1 MHNTKVDQLELSL
14 FSVDAAA
21 PTAAVGVRVMQC
33 MSLAAAFSA
42 TPSCLSLGLSLSC
55 QHSSD
60 IFGLDLL
67 LLLPCNLSL
76 VEL

>member
-14 FSVDAAA
+14 FSVDAA
-21 PTAAVGVRVMQC
+21 PTAAGLQGHAV

-67 LLLPCNLSL
+67 LLLPGKLSL